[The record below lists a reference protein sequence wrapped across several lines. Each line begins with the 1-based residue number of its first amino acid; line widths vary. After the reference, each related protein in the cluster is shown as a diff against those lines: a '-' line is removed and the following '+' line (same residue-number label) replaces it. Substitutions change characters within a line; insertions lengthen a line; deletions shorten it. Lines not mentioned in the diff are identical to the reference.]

1 MAKATLERIRGTVG
15 LWSFAH
21 ESLPP
26 ARSAEP
32 VALAESLGFSAYW
45 YPEAGGRE
53 ALVNASLLTAGST
66 EIVVGSAI
74 ASIWARD
81 ASAAIGGARTLAATS
96 AERYVLGLGVS
107 HGPLV
112 ERRGGQR
119 YERPLATMAAY
130 LQAMAAASMYSPERG
145 EAPPVL
151 LAALGPKML
160 ELAATRADGAL
171 PYLVTPEHTATARAT
186 MGPDAFLAVEQAVA
200 LTEDDDEYHDLAAR
214 HLSGSIGLP
223 NYLRSWR
230 RLGFDD
236 FDFVAGGSSRLQ
248 DALVAH
254 GDEPAIWARVE
265 EHFAAGADHVSL
277 QILSADP
284 MTPPYAQWRRLSPV
298 GRGG

>member
-1 MAKATLERIRGTVG
+1 MAKPTLEGIRGTVG

-53 ALVNASLLTAGST
+53 ALVNASLLSSGGTR
-66 EIVVGSAI
+66 IIVGSAI

-81 ASAAIGGARTLAATS
+81 ASAAIGGARTIAATS
-96 AERYVLGLGVS
+96 GERFVLGLGVS

-112 ERRGGQR
+112 ERRGGQH
-119 YERPLATMAAY
+119 YEQPLATMEGY
-130 LQAMAAASMYSPERG
+130 LDAMAHASMYSPERG

-160 ELAATRADGAL
+160 ELAASKADGAL
-171 PYLVTPEHTATARAT
+171 PYLVTPEHTAMARET

-200 LTEDDDEYHDLAAR
+200 LTEVDEEFRDLAAR
-214 HLSGSIGLP
+214 HLSGSIGLA
-223 NYLRSWR
+223 NYLSSWR

-236 FDFVAGGSSRLQ
+236 FDFVGGGSSRLQ

-284 MTPPYAQWRRLSPV
+284 MSPPYEDWRRLSPGV
-298 GRGG
+298 RDQ